1 MGTSKDNPGPKGP
14 GWPSAKGAAT
24 RLARG
29 TDGATPE
36 KVVRRTA
43 RALGDAGG
51 GGWSSGSTTTA
62 QRLAAFLGG
71 SVAGGVAEAA
81 RGLEIDA
88 LEGKPAAEVVMV
100 ILNWVAADAVSLDD
114 QSARRAAEAVLS
126 DLIRED
132 VDLEQPLDSGHG
144 AALFRSFL
152 VQYLVRSIITPLERR
167 LTENASARQAR
178 SHEQGIANVVE
189 ELVWIEV
196 SPEQLVEIDWL
207 GPEGATLF
215 EKIRNDTLH
224 ILAGDAS

>member
-1 MGTSKDNPGPKGP
+1 MGTSKDTPGPKGP
-14 GWPSAKGAAT
+14 GWSSAKGAAT

-29 TDGATPE
+29 TAGATPE

-43 RALGDAGG
+43 RALGDSEG

-71 SVAGGVAEAA
+71 SAAAGVAEAA
-81 RGLEIDA
+81 RRFEIEA
-88 LEGKPAAEVVMV
+88 LEGKPADEVIMV

-126 DLIRED
+126 DLIRDD
-132 VDLEQPLDSGHG
+132 VDLEQPLGSGHA

-152 VQYLVRSIITPLERR
+152 VQYLVRSIITPLEGR
-167 LTENASARQAR
+167 LTENASAPQAR
-178 SHEQGIANVVE
+178 SHEQSIANVVE
-189 ELVWIEV
+189 ALVRLEV

-207 GPEGATLF
+207 GTEGATLF
-215 EKIRNDTLH
+215 EQIRNDTLH